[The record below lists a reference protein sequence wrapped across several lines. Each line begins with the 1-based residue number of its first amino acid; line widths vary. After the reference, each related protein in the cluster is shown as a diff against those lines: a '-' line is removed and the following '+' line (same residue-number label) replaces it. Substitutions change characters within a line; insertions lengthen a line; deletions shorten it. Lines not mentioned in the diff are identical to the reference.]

1 MKALIRKL
9 TPESLL
15 VLKRVLFETY
25 SLIVCTWYDFRQY
38 ATYSS
43 TYNTASQERMLGKVV
58 LYYHVLEKGLSF
70 ENSRSGFG
78 VQVLEN
84 LIDTVNKYVELR
96 YDTEQ
101 LQFKT
106 ACSVIQKYFDVNTN
120 TTGRVE
126 ELKGKLN
133 HNLSQLCQVDLG
145 GTRTVTKS
153 EILKAVD
160 LDFKQF
166 FNARHSIREF
176 SDQEVDKQLIL
187 DAIDIAKKY
196 PSVCNRQAIRTYL
209 IASKGKVMEHLSYQN
224 GNRGFRDKIDK
235 VIVVTADLSVFSKA
249 EERNQPFIDGGI
261 YLMGLLLSLHSQ
273 GLGAVALNWSTH
285 KKSDQAYR
293 KLGTIKESEVI
304 ISFVGIGHLKEKITV
319 PKSERNS
326 IKDTLMVI
334 E

>member
-1 MKALIRKL
+1 MKNLIRKL

-15 VLKRVLFETY
+15 VLKRILFETY
-25 SLIVCTWYDFRQY
+25 SLIVCIWYDFRRY
-38 ATYSS
+38 VTHSS
-43 TYNTASQERMLGKVV
+43 TYSAMSQERMLGKLV

-78 VQVLEN
+78 TQVLDN
-84 LIDTVNKYVELR
+84 LIDTANKYVELQ

-106 ACSVIQKYFDVNTN
+106 ACSVIQKYFEANANMTS
-120 TTGRVE
+120 RVI
-126 ELKGKLN
+126 ELNGKMN
-133 HNLSQLCQVDLG
+133 SDISQFCQVDLG
-145 GTRTVTKS
+145 GKRTVTKS

-209 IASKGKVMEHLSYQN
+209 ITSKDKVMEHLSYQN
-224 GNRGFRDKIDK
+224 GNRGFREKIDK
-235 VIVVTADLSVFSKA
+235 VIVITADLSVFSKA

-261 YLMGLLLSLHSQ
+261 YLMGLLLSLHSK
-273 GLGAVALNWSTH
+273 GLGAVALNWSMH
-285 KKSDQAYR
+285 KKSDQTYR
-293 KLGTIKESEVI
+293 KLGTIKDSEVI
-304 ISFVGIGHLKEKITV
+304 ISFVGVGNLKEHMTV
-319 PKSERNS
+319 PKSERNN
-326 IKDTLMVI
+326 IKDTLTVI